1 MATIV
6 QHKPSGE
13 HYVVIGTG
21 YGAWAAV
28 RPSVLSGGG
37 IARVN
42 TGSAPLIAVVGE
54 KGEIGWLPTD
64 EVTVIT
70 VDGKS
75 PHEHLH
81 PPAPYR

>member
-6 QHKPSGE
+6 QHKPTGA

-21 YGAWAAV
+21 YGAWAST
-28 RPSVLSGGG
+28 RVLPGGG
-37 IARVN
+37 LARVN
-42 TGSAPLIAVVGE
+42 TGTNPVIAVTGE

-64 EVTVIT
+64 EVRVIS

-75 PHEHLH
+75 PHEHLN